1 MSRDFDIVIDKIPF
15 SADKANI
22 MYNLSVLESE
32 ESKDAYKK
40 FIVDNYYQAKQ
51 LSESLFFQDLY
62 PDEILN
68 IHERI
73 SYTKHN
79 RVIRNG
85 VKCRY
90 CKGTN
95 TFSNDKRRGGADE
108 YIPTEVMC
116 YDCNRKY
123 TG

>member
-1 MSRDFDIVIDKIPF
+1 MLSNFEVVLGKIPF

-22 MYNLSVLESE
+22 IHNLLILESDD
-32 ESKDAYKK
+32 SKDRYKK
-40 FIVDNYYQAKQ
+40 FVVDNFYEGKPPSVSLFWPELYSEIVD
-51 LSESLFFQDLY
+51 
-62 PDEILN
+62 

-85 VKCRY
+85 VKCKY

-95 TFSNDKRRGGADE
+95 TFSEDKRKGGGDE
-108 YIPTEVMC
+108 YIPTRVVC
-116 YDCNRKY
+116 YDCNREY
-123 TG
+123 LV

>member
-1 MSRDFDIVIDKIPF
+1 MSRDFEVVIDRIPF

-22 MYNLSVLESE
+22 LYNLSVLESE
-32 ESKDAYKK
+32 ESKNNYKK
-40 FIVDNYYQAKQ
+40 FVVDTYYQAKN
-51 LSESLFFQDLY
+51 LSSVLFYEDLY
-62 PDEILN
+62 PEIVD

-90 CKGTN
+90 CKGNN
-95 TFSNDKRRGGADE
+95 TFSGDKRNRGADE
-108 YIPTEVMC
+108 YIPTEVVC

-123 TG
+123 MA

>member
-1 MSRDFDIVIDKIPF
+1 MSTDFDVVIDKIPF

-22 MYNLSVLESE
+22 LHNLSVLETQE
-32 ESKDAYKK
+32 AKDGYKA
-40 FIVDNYYQAKQ
+40 FVVDNFYQGKPP
-51 LSESLFFQDLY
+51 SVSLFYPELY
-62 PDEILN
+62 PEIAD

-85 VKCRY
+85 VKCRE

-95 TFSNDKRRGGADE
+95 TFSDEKKGGRSSDE
-108 YIPTEVMC
+108 YIPTKVVC
-116 YDCNRKY
+116 YDCNKEY
-123 TG
+123 VV

>member
-1 MSRDFDIVIDKIPF
+1 MSRDFEVVIDRIPF

-22 MYNLSVLESE
+22 LHNLSVLESE
-32 ESKDAYKK
+32 ESKDNYRK
-40 FIVDNYYQAKQ
+40 FVVDTYYQSKN
-51 LSESLFFQDLY
+51 LSNSLFYEDLY
-62 PDEILN
+62 PEIVD

-95 TFSNDKRRGGADE
+95 TFSGDKRKGGADE

-123 TG
+123 TA

>member
-1 MSRDFDIVIDKIPF
+1 MSSDFDVVIGKIPF

-22 MYNLSVLESE
+22 LHNLAVLDSDESQE
-32 ESKDAYKK
+32 RYKK
-40 FIVDNYYQAKQ
+40 FVVDNFYQGKSA
-51 LSESLFFQDLY
+51 SSSLFYPELY
-62 PDEILN
+62 PEMKD

-85 VKCRY
+85 VKCKE

-95 TFSNDKRRGGADE
+95 TFSEDNDRRGGADE
-108 YIPTEVMC
+108 YIRRKVTC
-116 YDCNRKY
+116 YDCGIDYRI
-123 TG
+123 